1 MSSPANVIII
11 IIIISPSKNLIIMLT
26 VTIAMKPIFPKR
38 WGKVGAMMRRN
49 HTVMTDMTHLTVLM
63 RRTVN
68 ACITIIRST
77 GIEPRQLE
85 RMTLAMIRTMMKTL
99 KLKVTI
105 KREGKNVIRP
115 KTMINQRKVK
125 RLNIITI
132 AVTKHIRRSMITMT
146 GKGISFLE
154 K

>member
-1 MSSPANVIII
+1 MSSPANVII

-49 HTVMTDMTHLTVLM
+49 HTVMTDMIHLTVLM

-105 KREGKNVIRP
+105 KREGKNLIRP
-115 KTMINQRKVK
+115 KTMINQRKVR

>member
-1 MSSPANVIII
+1 
-11 IIIISPSKNLIIMLT
+11 MLT

-38 WGKVGAMMRRN
+38 WGKVGAMIRRN
-49 HTVMTDMTHLTVLM
+49 HTVMTDMIHLTVPM

-132 AVTKHIRRSMITMT
+132 AVTKHIRGSMITMT

>member
-1 MSSPANVIII
+1 MSSPANVII

-49 HTVMTDMTHLTVLM
+49 HTVMTDMIHLTVLM

-77 GIEPRQLE
+77 GIDPRQLE
-85 RMTLAMIRTMMKTL
+85 RMTLAIIRTMMKTL

>member
-1 MSSPANVIII
+1 MSSPANVII

-26 VTIAMKPIFPKR
+26 VMIAMKPIFPKR
-38 WGKVGAMMRRN
+38 WRQVGAMMKRN
-49 HTVMTDMTHLTVLM
+49 HTVMTDMIHLTVLM
-63 RRTVN
+63 RRIVN
-68 ACITIIRST
+68 VCITIIRNT
-77 GIEPRQLE
+77 GIEPRQLK
-85 RMTLAMIRTMMKTL
+85 RLTLAMIRTMVKTL

>member
-11 IIIISPSKNLIIMLT
+11 IIISPSKKLIIMLT

-38 WGKVGAMMRRN
+38 MRKVGAMMRRN
-49 HTVMTDMTHLTVLM
+49 HTIMTDTIHLTVLM

-85 RMTLAMIRTMMKTL
+85 RMTLAMIRTMVKTL

>member
-1 MSSPANVIII
+1 MSSPANVII

-49 HTVMTDMTHLTVLM
+49 HTLMTGMIHLTVLM

>member
-1 MSSPANVIII
+1 
-11 IIIISPSKNLIIMLT
+11 
-26 VTIAMKPIFPKR
+26 
-38 WGKVGAMMRRN
+38 MRRN
-49 HTVMTDMTHLTVLM
+49 HTVMTDTIHLTVLM

-77 GIEPRQLE
+77 GIKPRQLE
-85 RMTLAMIRTMMKTL
+85 RMTLAMIRTMVKTL

>member
-49 HTVMTDMTHLTVLM
+49 HTVMTDMIHLTVLM

-154 K
+154 E

>member
-1 MSSPANVIII
+1 MSSPANVII

-38 WGKVGAMMRRN
+38 LGKVGAMMRRN
-49 HTVMTDMTHLTVLM
+49 HTVMTDTIHLTVLM

-68 ACITIIRST
+68 TCITIIRST